1 MRYVSLTIYVTRPP
15 DWPALW
21 LAGESSTSQR
31 CGEWLPVYRRSVHHT
46 PGPNVKPNMA
56 LKHPPLIV
64 VSFLVRL
71 VNVIFRLQYF
81 PPAWKYGRVTS
92 TLKPWKD
99 PELTSFQTRLL
110 DTIGKLFDKILLTRI
125 LSEVSGRGF
134 LRNEQL
140 GFGSKHST
148 ALQLASLVERV
159 HGNLEE
165 KRLTGTIF
173 LDVAKVFDT
182 VWVDGLLHK
191 LTFLKLLPYLW
202 KPSLPSCTVGRS
214 QCPLN
219 IHNYLS
225 LHASWRGSGWNN
237 LSCPI
242 QSICQRHSYAY
253 PSFYTDDT
261 AILATSR

>member
-1 MRYVSLTIYVTRPP
+1 M
-15 DWPALW
+15 
-21 LAGESSTSQR
+21 
-31 CGEWLPVYRRSVHHT
+31 YRRSVHHT

-110 DTIGKLFDKILLTRI
+110 DTIGKLFVKILLTRI

-134 LRNEQL
+134 LRNEQF

-148 ALQLASLVERV
+148 ALQLARFVERV
-159 HGNLEE
+159 PGNFELQDY
-165 KRLTGTIF
+165 RQGF
-173 LDVAKVFDT
+173 P
-182 VWVDGLLHK
+182 G
-191 LTFLKLLPYLW
+191 
-202 KPSLPSCTVGRS
+202 CG
-214 QCPLN
+214 
-219 IHNYLS
+219 
-225 LHASWRGSGWNN
+225 
-237 LSCPI
+237 
-242 QSICQRHSYAY
+242 
-253 PSFYTDDT
+253 
-261 AILATSR
+261 